1 MFIHAYEG
9 AAFAMHRL
17 TGYKVRLVHRKKGDI
32 RMLGFQATQLENVK
46 NLMAEAGITLR
57 DEAQGLWSFEGGDT
71 TEIAVDAPVTQPA
84 GKPQT
89 SNESQAANEPLL
101 DVILGYNLAAS
112 TPMEAMLFLS
122 DLQRRYGK

>member
-1 MFIHAYEG
+1 MTEQEIVEQQALGPTCYLMQVGMFIHAYEG

-57 DEAQGLWSFEGGDT
+57 DEAQGFGVSRVAIPPRLLLMPLSRSPPENHRL
-71 TEIAVDAPVTQPA
+71 PMSHRLP
-84 GKPQT
+84 T
-89 SNESQAANEPLL
+89 SRCL
-101 DVILGYNLAAS
+101 
-112 TPMEAMLFLS
+112 M
-122 DLQRRYGK
+122 